1 MTQEQVIARDPKA
14 PSGAGAPDPE
24 DPTSDVPAFAFG
36 KNWQRFLDLFS
47 EERVQTAAE
56 SIRDFTG
63 LPDLK
68 GKSFVDIGCGSGLFS
83 YAAHR
88 LGADR
93 LVSFDVDEFS
103 VRCCR
108 HLHERAGAPAS
119 WIVRSGSI
127 LDEQLVAEL
136 GTFDVVYSW
145 GVLHHTGRMWDALR
159 HAGGMVN
166 RSGYFYITI
175 YNNRRGLRGSRSWLR
190 IKRLY
195 NRMPPVGRK
204 FMEYVYI
211 ANWFQSRL
219 IRFKN
224 PMKRIRDYQQK
235 RGMNWRTDVTD
246 WVGGYPYEFA
256 TVQEVF
262 DFVRK
267 NFPDFLLEGLKSTR
281 GLGTNWFLFRRVG

>member
-190 IKRLY
+190 IK
-195 NRMPPVGRK
+195 
-204 FMEYVYI
+204 
-211 ANWFQSRL
+211 
-219 IRFKN
+219 
-224 PMKRIRDYQQK
+224 
-235 RGMNWRTDVTD
+235 
-246 WVGGYPYEFA
+246 
-256 TVQEVF
+256 
-262 DFVRK
+262 
-267 NFPDFLLEGLKSTR
+267 
-281 GLGTNWFLFRRVG
+281 